1 MPIADNM
8 EVGLSRLRLTLAAMA
23 ALLVIC
29 LTGPAAPANAAHHHR
44 KGHHGHKHRHKAT
57 LQRKIGWGP
66 LSDRKAAQKVHR
78 TKHEVRPKNR
88 KANHTVPTK
97 AQIKKFRR
105 KSDMPYAK
113 YVDGHYKGTTDDIIE
128 WAAYKWGLP
137 EDLLRAVA
145 VTESW
150 WDQSHVNKQDHFSYG
165 LFQVR
170 TPYHCCLPEIKK
182 STAFNAD
189 YYGGI
194 IRAYFDGKQKWLNNP
209 DVRPEN
215 GKRYKAGDL
224 WDSIGA
230 WYSGRWHISAN
241 QPYIDAIRKNLRER
255 TWKTDPYFDESKR

>member
-1 MPIADNM
+1 MRSAPITDNAF
-8 EVGLSRLRLTLAAMA
+8 VGLIRSRMLLAALA
-23 ALLVIC
+23 ALIAICVGGSLV
-29 LTGPAAPANAAHHHR
+29 AAQAE
-44 KGHHGHKHRHKAT
+44 GKAT
-57 LQRKIGWGP
+57 LHRKIGWGP
-66 LSDRKAAQKVHR
+66 LSDKAAARKVHK
-78 TKHEVRPKNR
+78 TKHEVRPDNR
-88 KANHTVPTK
+88 KANHTVPKK
-97 AQIKKFRR
+97 AQLKKFRR

-150 WDQSHVNKQDHFSYG
+150 WDQGHVNIQDHYSYG

-170 TPYHCCLPEIKK
+170 TPYHCCLPEIQR
-182 STAFNAD
+182 SSAFNAD

-194 IRAYFDGKQKWLNNP
+194 MRAYFDGKQTWLNNP

-224 WDSIGA
+224 WDSLGA
-230 WYSGRWHISAN
+230 WYSGRWHTSAN
-241 QPYIDAIRKNLRER
+241 KPYIAAIRKNLRKK
-255 TWKTDPYFDESKR
+255 TWKTDPYFDQSK